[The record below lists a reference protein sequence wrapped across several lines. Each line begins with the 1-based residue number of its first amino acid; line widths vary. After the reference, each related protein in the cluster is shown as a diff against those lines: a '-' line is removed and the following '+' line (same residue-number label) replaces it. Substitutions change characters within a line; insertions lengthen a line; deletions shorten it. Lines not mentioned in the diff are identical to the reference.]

1 MLPFYLTFHLT
12 SGPSPRERRG
22 SNTLVLYASLH
33 NVSNTLNVS
42 RYTYPADYS
51 RANPEYFQRRLLY
64 FGLVK
69 TWQ

>member
-1 MLPFYLTFHLT
+1 M
-12 SGPSPRERRG
+12 
-22 SNTLVLYASLH
+22 LYASLH